1 MGWDVTQVGSNIT
14 TKKYIEYYIKTSYND
29 SYEIVKIVEGKN
41 NFGEKAFYVA
51 AKKKG
56 DNNVFAVVF
65 LTRRKN
71 GSIAVKVIGEAMGP
85 AQIEAPANFIY
96 LLSPTENE
104 WAKQWRADCINRY
117 ISTKILKEEVA

>member
-51 AKKKG
+51 A
-56 DNNVFAVVF
+56 
-65 LTRRKN
+65 
-71 GSIAVKVIGEAMGP
+71 VKVIGEALGP

>member
-14 TKKYIEYYIKTSYND
+14 TRKFVEYYIKTSWD
-29 SYEIVKIVEGKN
+29 GVYEPVKIYEGKN

-51 AKKKG
+51 LKKIG
-56 DNNVFAVVF
+56 DNTVFACVI

-71 GSIAVKVIGEAMGP
+71 GSVAVKVVGESAGP
-85 AQIEAPANFIY
+85 GHIEAPANFIY
-96 LLSPTENE
+96 LLSPTDSE

-117 ISTKILKEEVA
+117 ISEKFCKEAV